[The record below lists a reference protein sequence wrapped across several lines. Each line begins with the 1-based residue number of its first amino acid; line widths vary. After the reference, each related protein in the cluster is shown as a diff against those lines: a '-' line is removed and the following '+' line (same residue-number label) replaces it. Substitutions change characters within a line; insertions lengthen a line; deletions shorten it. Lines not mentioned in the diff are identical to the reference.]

1 MEYPMPD
8 IFVGR
13 QPIYTRQ
20 LDVYAYEL
28 LFRSGESNRADI
40 TNGDRATSQVILNAF
55 MEIGL
60 DTVVGQKLAFINLTR
75 DFILQDYSRVFPANR
90 VVMEVLEDIPVDAEL
105 IAAVRRLS
113 TQGYTIALDDFIYHD
128 DLQPLV
134 EIADIIKVDVLALDR
149 MAVQEHVV
157 LLRQYDVKL
166 LAEKVE
172 TQDDFKY
179 YRDLG
184 FDYFQGYFF
193 CRPEVIKGHR
203 VPANR
208 FVALQTLARLQN
220 PDVGFRELE
229 EIISRDVSLSYKL
242 LRMINSAFYS
252 LPRRVDS
259 LRRALAMLGTR
270 MISTWVGL
278 IILSGIDDKP
288 HELMVTAM
296 VRAKMCERLAQA
308 LAQASQDAFFT
319 VGLFS
324 ALDALMD
331 SPMQEVL
338 ESLPLA
344 DDVKAAL
351 LSYEGLLGTVLRCV
365 LSYERG
371 AWHEVHCASL
381 DRAAITDAYLQAI
394 AWAAETSSQ
403 LAA

>member
-1 MEYPMPD
+1 MPD

-13 QPIYTRQ
+13 QPIYTRE

-75 DFILQDYSRVFPANR
+75 DFILQDYSRVFPADR

-149 MAVQEHVV
+149 MAVQEHAA
-157 LLRQYDVKL
+157 LLRQYNVKL

-179 YRDLG
+179 CRDLG

-193 CRPEVIKGHR
+193 CRPEIIKGQR

-208 FVALQTLARLQN
+208 LVTLQTLAKLQN
-220 PDVGFRELE
+220 PDVDFRELE

-242 LRMINSAFYS
+242 LRVINSAFYA

-270 MISTWVGL
+270 MITTWVSL

-296 VRAKMCERLAQA
+296 VRAKMCEMLAQA
-308 LAQASQDAFFT
+308 LAQAGKEAFFT

-338 ESLPLA
+338 QSLPLS

-351 LSYEGLLGTVLRCV
+351 LSYEGLLGTALRCV

-371 AWHEVHCASL
+371 EWHEVHCASL

-403 LAA
+403 LMA